1 MLHSLCHIVYVAY
14 FGLKSRGFLVQKWSG
29 NHLNVG
35 GFSANECAVLQKIF
49 KNQRFCIEYPPNI
62 QLYSKIQRFFVEKT
76 RRRKRPR
83 TSISSPML
91 IARWEISEKEHM
103 IFWRLHFVKDWTDS
117 FFGTFKV
124 KLRRQVDCLPY

>member
-83 TSISSPML
+83 ASISSPML

-103 IFWRLHFVKDWTDS
+103 IF
-117 FFGTFKV
+117 
-124 KLRRQVDCLPY
+124 